1 MPMQNCARARGEEP
15 LRVAI
20 VGGGV
25 AGATIADT
33 LSESHANWKI
43 TLVEK
48 GRYVAQGDCVP
59 HAACGERRAQN

>member
-1 MPMQNCARARGEEP
+1 MPKDEHCARGAEP

-20 VGGGV
+20 VGGGI

-33 LSESHANWKI
+33 LSEEHATWAI

-48 GRYVAQGDCVP
+48 RPIC
-59 HAACGERRAQN
+59 RAR